1 MKLKRKLKK
10 KLKGEI
16 EKYKKLNNK
25 KKNYFN

>member
-1 MKLKRKLKK
+1 LNNEIEKKIKK

-25 KKNYFN
+25 KKLF

>member
-25 KKNYFN
+25 KKLF

>member
-25 KKNYFN
+25 KNYFN